1 MSTAPVLSII
11 VPCYN
16 ERENLERGVIEE
28 MARYL
33 EGLDRTYEVIISDDG
48 SSDNSRELVLGR
60 IAKLPCFRLLQN
72 AHGGKPSAVWNG
84 IQSASGDI
92 VLFTD
97 LDQSTPLCE
106 ADKLLPSFERGY
118 DVVIGSRG
126 MEREN
131 FDLVRRLG
139 SAVFRWFRRLLVL
152 PGISDTQCGFKA
164 MRRKTA
170 LELFPQL
177 EAVRAQE
184 SVAGWR
190 VTAFDVELLFLARR
204 AGYRIDEVVVE
215 WANRDV
221 ATGKDKSYIAE
232 SREMAGQVLRVRLNA
247 WLGRYGKPRES
258 AGPTQDAR

>member
-1 MSTAPVLSII
+1 MSTAPTLSII

-16 ERENLERGVIEE
+16 ESENLERGVIEE
-28 MARYL
+28 MASYL
-33 EGLDRTYEVIISDDG
+33 AGFDHTYEVIISDDG
-48 SSDNSRELVLGR
+48 SSDDSRELALER
-60 IAKLPCFRLLQN
+60 ISTLSCFRLLQN
-72 AHGGKPSAVWNG
+72 PHGGKPSAVWNG
-84 IQSASGDI
+84 IQAATGDI

-97 LDQSTPLCE
+97 LDQSTPLRE
-106 ADKLLPSFERGY
+106 VDKLLPSFDRGS

-126 MEREN
+126 IEREN
-131 FDLVRRLG
+131 FDMLRRLG

-164 MRRKTA
+164 MRRETA

-177 EAVRAQE
+177 AAIRAQA
-184 SVAGWR
+184 SVVGWR

-221 ATGKDKSYIAE
+221 ATGKDKSYFAE

-247 WLGRYGKPRES
+247 WLGRYGK
-258 AGPTQDAR
+258 AGQSPTSSQD

>member
-33 EGLDRTYEVIISDDG
+33 ACFDRTYEVIISDDG
-48 SSDNSRELVLGR
+48 SSDNSRKLVLER
-60 IAKLPCFRLLQN
+60 IATLPQFRLLQN
-72 AHGGKPSAVWNG
+72 PHGGKPSAVWNG
-84 IQSASGDI
+84 IQAATGDI

-97 LDQSTPLCE
+97 LDQSTPLRE
-106 ADKLLPSFERGY
+106 VDKLLPSFDRGY

-126 MEREN
+126 IEREN
-131 FDLVRRLG
+131 FDILRRLG

-164 MRRKTA
+164 MRLKIA

-177 EAVRAQE
+177 EAIRAPE
-184 SVAGWR
+184 SVVGWR

-204 AGYRIDEVVVE
+204 AGYHIDEVVVE

-221 ATGKDKSYIAE
+221 ATGKDKSYLAE

-247 WLGRYGKPRES
+247 WLGRYGK
-258 AGPTQDAR
+258 AGQSPTSSQD